1 MDGTNHSEDWSALC
15 ELASKES
22 DPRKL
27 LDLITKINRALE
39 ECHQRKEN
47 EEALLKA
54 DTVLLRAPASRTD
67 FDRYA
72 FPGLLPKMPG
82 PTTEDMSALILPA
95 RDFVHDVTA
104 WIFVRND

>member
-1 MDGTNHSEDWSALC
+1 MEGTNHSDDWSALC

-39 ECHQRKEN
+39 EYHQRKEN
-47 EEALLKA
+47 EEALPKA
-54 DTVLLRAPASRTD
+54 DSVLLRAPASRTD

-72 FPGLLPKMPG
+72 FPGQLPKMPA
-82 PTTEDMSALILPA
+82 PTTEDMSALVLAA
-95 RDFVHDVTA
+95 RDLVKDATA
-104 WIFVRND
+104 